1 MKIQLIANW
10 NSSWKWLSMQTAAAV
25 TVLNTFA
32 LSFPVSWSQDVHIV
46 TIVLGVIT
54 MYGRIIQQTPPQD
67 KP

>member
-10 NSSWKWLSMQTAAAV
+10 NNSWKWLSMQTAAII

-32 LSFPVSWSQDVHIV
+32 LSFPDSWSQGVHLATVI
-46 TIVLGVIT
+46 LGALT
-54 MYGRIIQQTPPQD
+54 MYGRIIQQTSTED